1 MNGCLVRGGLPARG
15 LNPNVYAPYSNATG
29 RRGGCWNGDRQRGRG
44 WHGQA
49 GMDDDDDDWPVARR
63 PRSTAC
69 KGTHAQGPTQQTR
82 PHTFLLLEGTHAALS
97 WWWWCG
103 ACADRDEEATSIQRG
118 QATTGPRP
126 KFRVQPA
133 LGHTRCPPRRQCV
146 HHVVLESLHLPAYIG
161 GNGGCVLRRKTSRHR
176 HTHARLARRSSPTPP
191 LAPVSFSPSLLPASP
206 PSLCIHTTHQP
217 GQHDTPF
224 YASAWLSFYYV

>member
-1 MNGCLVRGGLPARG
+1 MGCEQMNGCLVRGGLPARG

-49 GMDDDDDDWPVARR
+49 GMDDGDDDWPVARR

-103 ACADRDEEATSIQRG
+103 ACANRDEEATSIQRG
-118 QATTGPRP
+118 ASNNGPAAQVPCPASSRP
-126 KFRVQPA
+126 YALPPA
-133 LGHTRCPPRRQCV
+133 ASVCPPCRPRK
-146 HHVVLESLHLPAYIG
+146 PA
-161 GNGGCVLRRKTSRHR
+161 
-176 HTHARLARRSSPTPP
+176 
-191 LAPVSFSPSLLPASP
+191 PAC
-206 PSLCIHTTHQP
+206 L
-217 GQHDTPF
+217 
-224 YASAWLSFYYV
+224 YWW